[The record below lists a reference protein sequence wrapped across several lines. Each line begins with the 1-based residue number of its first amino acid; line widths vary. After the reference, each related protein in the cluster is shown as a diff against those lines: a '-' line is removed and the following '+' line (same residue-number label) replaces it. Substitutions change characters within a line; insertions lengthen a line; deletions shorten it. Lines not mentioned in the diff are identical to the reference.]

1 MKVIVE
7 IPDNEVV
14 FGMKVL
20 KSLAFIKNAKPM
32 TASAAELWD
41 QLKEATEQVR
51 QHKQGKIEL
60 KTAQELL
67 DEL

>member
-20 KSLAFIKNAKPM
+20 KSLAFIKNAKSM

-41 QLKEATEQVR
+41 QLKEAAEQAH